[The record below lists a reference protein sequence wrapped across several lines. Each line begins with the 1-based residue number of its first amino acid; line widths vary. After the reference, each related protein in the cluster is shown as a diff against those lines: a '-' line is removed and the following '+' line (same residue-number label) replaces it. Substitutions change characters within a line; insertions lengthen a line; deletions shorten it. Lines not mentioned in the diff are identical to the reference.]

1 MKKFIY
7 FFIII
12 LLSIIF
18 FKPLFV
24 DGKLPIPTDTIV
36 GLYYPYRDF
45 YAKAYP
51 RGIPFKNFMITDP
64 VRQQYPWK
72 NLSIELEKNF
82 KLPLWNPYTFAGAP
96 LLGNMQSGAFYPLNI
111 LFFLLSFPLAWSL
124 LIFFQPLLASLFL
137 FLYLDNLKLDKKASL
152 LGAIAFAF
160 GGFSISWLEW
170 GSIISTALWLPLI
183 LLSIDKIL
191 FYSIDK
197 SKKLNK
203 NLILYFAL
211 LIFSLCSSFFAG
223 HLQIFF
229 YISVFSVIYL
239 MSKIFYQK
247 EKKML
252 FFWFGLAFII
262 FILLTLAQWLPGLEF
277 IKLSAR
283 NLDQD
288 YRTIAGWFIPWQNAI
303 QILIPDFFGNPATLN
318 YRGVFNY
325 GEFISYIGI
334 GALIFSLFSIFR
346 KDKKTLFFFSA
357 VLISIIFAF
366 PTIIAK
372 IPYKFS
378 FPLISTSQPTRLVFI
393 IDFSLSVLAALGFD
407 YFLKT
412 EKKKGIYFVL
422 GFLVFIFAA
431 VWAYSFIILKNVSL
445 AGFLVTKQNLIFPTI
460 LLVINIAA
468 ILVFLIFIKRNKNKE
483 RIKIIFS
490 AIFIIILFADL
501 LRFGWKY
508 DTFADKKYLYPQ
520 TKILSFLI
528 KNAGNYR
535 IMSTDSSIFPPNFSV
550 MYKLQTLDGYDPLYL
565 DRYAELIA
573 AINRGSA
580 DIHPPFGF
588 NRIITPQHTESR
600 IMDLLGVKY
609 ILSPTVLTNLRFKEV
624 LREGNTIVYQNN
636 DVLPRAFFVETVH
649 KFNTKQKSINYLFDH
664 INELRTNA
672 TVENGDNLKPEWAWG
687 ASSAEILRYNENS
700 VDIQTKAKEEGFLVL
715 TDSFYPTWHATI
727 DGKET
732 KIYLT
737 DYNFRGIVVPSGNH
751 KVEFYDSLF

>member
-1 MKKFIY
+1 MKKLIY
-7 FFIII
+7 FFII
-12 LLSIIF
+12 LFLSLVF
-18 FKPLFV
+18 FKPFFV

-45 YAKAYP
+45 YAKSYP

-72 NLSIELEKNF
+72 NLSVELEKDF
-82 KLPLWNPYTFAGAP
+82 KPPLWNPYTFAGGP
-96 LLGNMQSGAFYPLNI
+96 LLGNFQSGAFYPMNI

-137 FLYLDNLKLDKKASL
+137 FLYLDNLKLDKRASL
-152 LGAIAFAF
+152 TGAIAFAF

-170 GSIISTALWLPLI
+170 GSVINTALWLPLI

-191 FYSIDK
+191 IYSSEKTKGINRKLFGFY
-197 SKKLNK
+197 
-203 NLILYFAL
+203 AL
-211 LIFSLCSSFFAG
+211 LIFSLCSSFFVG

-229 YISVFSVIYL
+229 YVFIFSTIYL
-239 MSKIFYQK
+239 LSRIFYRK
-247 EKKML
+247 EKAKPL
-252 FFWFGLAFII
+252 FWFGLAFVI
-262 FILLTLAQWLPGLEF
+262 FLLLTLVQWLPGLEF

-288 YRTIAGWFIPWQNAI
+288 YRTIAGWFIPWQNSI

-334 GALIFSLFSIFR
+334 GALIFSLFSLFR

-357 VLISIIFAF
+357 VIISIIFAF

-378 FPLISTSQPTRLVFI
+378 FPLISTSQPTRLMFI
-393 IDFSLSVLAALGFD
+393 IDFSLSVLAAFGFD

-412 EKKKGIYFVL
+412 EKKKRIYFVL
-422 GFLVFIFAA
+422 SFVVFIFAL
-431 VWAYSFIILKNVSL
+431 VWVYTFLILKNISPSD
-445 AGFLVTKQNLIFPTI
+445 FLVTKQNLIFPTI
-460 LLVINIAA
+460 LLVVNFAVISIFVF
-468 ILVFLIFIKRNKNKE
+468 ILKRNRNKQG
-483 RIKIIFS
+483 ITYLFS
-490 AIFIIILFADL
+490 VIFIIVLFVDL

-508 DTFADKKYLYPQ
+508 TTFADKKYLYPQ
-520 TKILSFLI
+520 TKILSFLT

-535 IMSTDSSIFPPNFSV
+535 IMSTNSSIFPPNFSM
-550 MYKLQTLDGYDPLYL
+550 MYKLQSVDGYDPLYIQ
-565 DRYAELIA
+565 RYAELIA
-573 AINRGSA
+573 AANRGVP
-580 DIHPPFGF
+580 DIHSPFGF
-588 NRIITPQHTESR
+588 NRIITPQYTESR
-600 IMDLLGVKY
+600 IIDLLGVKY
-609 ILSPTVLTNLRFKEV
+609 ILSPTILENPRFKKV
-624 LREGNTIVYQNN
+624 LQEGNTMVYQNQT
-636 DVLPRAFFVETVH
+636 VLPRVFFIETLHLANNKQEAIDDLFKYQTDLRMNVIVEGENNLATHWQLKKAVANIVEYSE
-649 KFNTKQKSINYLFDH
+649 NTIKIKTSD
-664 INELRTNA
+664 
-672 TVENGDNLKPEWAWG
+672 
-687 ASSAEILRYNENS
+687 SA
-700 VDIQTKAKEEGFLVL
+700 DGFLVL
-715 TDSFYPTWHATI
+715 TDTFYPTWHATI

-737 DYNFRGIVVPSGNH
+737 DYNFRGIVVPAGNH